1 MHISDINLI
10 EILAVYLEY
19 QPRNSLFSYNVTN
32 RQMMLMKMSP
42 KFKLTSDPYVYDLTK
57 FESSSNTDIN

>member
-32 RQMMLMKMSP
+32 RQMMLIKTGP
-42 KFKLTSDPYVYDLTK
+42 KFKLTSDPYVYDFTK